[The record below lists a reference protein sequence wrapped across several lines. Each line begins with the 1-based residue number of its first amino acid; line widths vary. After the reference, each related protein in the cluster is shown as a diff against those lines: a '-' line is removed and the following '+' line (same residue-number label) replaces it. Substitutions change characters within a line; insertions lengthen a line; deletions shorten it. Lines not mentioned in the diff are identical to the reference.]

1 MKVSYNSKILKSDLE
16 PKAVKAVRLKGIMPK
31 VRSVVIRFLKNR
43 KLWNILGILALMVI
57 SFIAGIKADP
67 YLTLIQDA
75 GKHTGGPGPANH
87 PWVNNNSGTNQP
99 GQTGQTGTTGTTVV
113 PANTNTVAF
122 IGKIS
127 AISPTQLEL
136 KDKDNVTK
144 QFIINTKTVLVSL
157 DGKAV
162 KSDALKIGYSA
173 MLYAVAGDNNTWA
186 LIRLKVT
193 AVN

>member
-1 MKVSYNSKILKSDLE
+1 MKVSYNSKTLKSE
-16 PKAVKAVRLKGIMPK
+16 PNLKANRFKEILLKFRLRVVKFFK
-31 VRSVVIRFLKNR
+31 SR
-43 KLWNILGILALMVI
+43 KLWTILGILALMVI
-57 SFIAGIKADP
+57 SFIAGIKFDP

-87 PWVNNNSGTNQP
+87 PWVNTSNGTNQP
-99 GQTGQTGTTGTTVV
+99 GQTGQQGTTTTTTV
-113 PANTNTVAF
+113 PTNTNTVAF

-127 AISPTQLEL
+127 AISPTQLDL

-144 QFIINTKTVLVSL
+144 QFAITAKTVLVSL

-173 MLYAVAGDNNTWA
+173 MLYAVAGDNNSWT

-193 AVN
+193 AVI